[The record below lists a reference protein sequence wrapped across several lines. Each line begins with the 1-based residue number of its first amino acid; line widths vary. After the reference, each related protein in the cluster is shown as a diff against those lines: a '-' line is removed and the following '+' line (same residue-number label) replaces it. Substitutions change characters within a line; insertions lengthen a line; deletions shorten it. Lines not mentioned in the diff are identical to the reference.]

1 MKLKNVA
8 ANHRANDV
16 VVREGEPQ
24 KLSARFMYGPLDM
37 ITLTGEKVDIY
48 VMKEPP
54 SGEWSMLATEVTDKN
69 GRITYSLAADAT
81 LGLGV
86 YPIKMVVRGDHTFV
100 DFMLAVVPPQ
110 TPAVVFS
117 IDGSFAASMSVTGKD
132 PKVRPGAVDICRYLS
147 CLSI

>member
-24 KLSARFMYGPLDM
+24 KLNARFMYGPLDM

-54 SGEWSMLATEVTDKN
+54 SGEWTHLATEVTDKN
-69 GRITYSLAADAT
+69 GRITYALGAEASL
-81 LGLGV
+81 GMGV
-86 YPIKMVVRGDHTFV
+86 YPIRMVVR
-100 DFMLAVVPPQ
+100 
-110 TPAVVFS
+110 
-117 IDGSFAASMSVTGKD
+117 
-132 PKVRPGAVDICRYLS
+132 
-147 CLSI
+147 